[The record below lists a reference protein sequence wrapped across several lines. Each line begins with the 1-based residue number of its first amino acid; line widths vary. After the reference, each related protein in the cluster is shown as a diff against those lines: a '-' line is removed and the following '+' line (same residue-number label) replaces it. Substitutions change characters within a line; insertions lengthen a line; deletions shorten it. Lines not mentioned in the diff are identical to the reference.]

1 MKRFPVVG
9 IFSIGVIAFIL
20 FVSCST
26 EPDLRNMINDHVDYL
41 CPNDSLP
48 DGHESESAQTATSPV
63 LTGERL

>member
-9 IFSIGVIAFIL
+9 IFSIGIIAFIL

-26 EPDLRNMINDHVDYL
+26 EPDLRNMINDYVDYP

-48 DGHESESAQTATSPV
+48 DGNESETAQTAATPV